1 MELDRNVGGVDRIGR
16 AVLAALLA
24 VLTLGALVRGRRG
37 LAVLTL
43 LGSVGLAINAV
54 TCFCGLNAALG
65 LDTTESGIEAP
76 F

>member
-1 MELDRNVGGVDRIGR
+1 MELNRNVGGVDRIGR

-24 VLTLGALVRGRRG
+24 VVTLGAFVRGRRG

-43 LGSVGLAINAV
+43 LGSAGLAFNAV

-65 LDTTESGIEAP
+65 LDTTGDGFEAP